1 MLNNDFLRLRR
12 RINARNETFI
22 GPWKEYVSL
31 SELRP
36 LLFHEAYFRIGVSEP
51 KLSGTLVEK

>member
-12 RINARNETFI
+12 RLNARNETLI
-22 GPWKEYVSL
+22 GPWKEYVFL